1 MVFNPGKSPW
11 LLVADDI
18 QKDDKERLYEW
29 LMQTG
34 PDTETVS
41 ISGNDIVL
49 GDATLPRDSN
59 GTIKPKKGD
68 RLLLVRILDMNM
80 PAAAADY
87 QGKPSVRLETFE
99 RKDTLEPEQK
109 DKALS
114 GARSFGLDKRLVVAS
129 RSAAPDFK
137 ILLFPYREG
146 EALPVTAWN
155 DDHSVL
161 TVTAGGATRALAFQN
176 DNSGRT
182 IISAKNP

>member
-1 MVFNPGKSPW
+1 
-11 LLVADDI
+11 
-18 QKDDKERLYEW
+18 
-29 LMQTG
+29 MQTG
-34 PDTETVS
+34 PDTEIVS

-49 GDATLPRDSN
+49 GDAALPRDSN

-155 DDHSVL
+155 DDRSVL
-161 TVTAGGATRALAFQN
+161 TVTTDGKVEKLRFEKTDLGQSRITRAN
-176 DNSGRT
+176 
-182 IISAKNP
+182 K